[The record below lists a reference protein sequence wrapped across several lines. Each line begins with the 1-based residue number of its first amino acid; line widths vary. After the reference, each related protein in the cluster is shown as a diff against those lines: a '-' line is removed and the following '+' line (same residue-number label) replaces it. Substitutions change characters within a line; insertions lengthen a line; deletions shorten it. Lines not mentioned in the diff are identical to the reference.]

1 MPGAPNPRWRARMEL
16 ALRVAA
22 PALDLALAA
31 GDRLSRL
38 LHREDPRP
46 LPVRTAHPGEVAQRG
61 IGGGR

>member
-46 LPVRTAHPGEVAQRG
+46 LPARTEHPGGAVRAT
-61 IGGGR
+61 GGGR